1 MCLNTDEPC
10 ARTNIEGREDGVT
23 GYSVVLH
30 EQPSPLGRRMPCEIV
45 RHLPF
50 HFSTMPHLST
60 RRHWITTTSTALLGA
75 GISKH
80 VVAQA
85 DSAKRQIVDIH
96 QHTNYAGRSDADL
109 ISHQQTMGVTKTI
122 LLPAGSDALR
132 PSTHEGKSF
141 GLAARVLG
149 NAAAL
154 RLVQEHPDKFVFCA
168 NEVTDLDTAPAEI
181 EKYLKLGAIGIGE
194 QKFAVQCDSAES
206 CKLYDIAKAHGVPI
220 LLHFQHERYNLG
232 YERFD
237 KVLEKYPTV
246 SFIAHAQTTW
256 GNVDAKHDQP
266 VLYPKGKVTPGGL
279 TDQWL
284 TRYPNFFA
292 DLSAGSGLNAFTR
305 DEEHGAAF
313 FARHQDKLLYGSDC
327 NDAAGTPETK
337 ACCGSQMIAL
347 IDKLVPDATVRAKML
362 AGNAKRVFK
371 LS

>member
-1 MCLNTDEPC
+1 MKRP
-10 ARTNIEGREDGVT
+10 
-23 GYSVVLH
+23 
-30 EQPSPLGRRMPCEIV
+30 PCEIG
-45 RHLPF
+45 RHRPF
-50 HFSTMPHLST
+50 LFFTMLSHLT
-60 RRHWITTTSTALLGA
+60 RRHWIATSSAALLGA
-75 GISKH
+75 KLAGPAFS
-80 VVAQA
+80 QA
-85 DSAKRQIVDIH
+85 GAAKREIVDIH

-109 ISHQQTMGVTKTI
+109 IAHQKTMGVTRTI

-154 RLVQEHPDKFVFCA
+154 RLVQEHPDQFVFCA
-168 NEVTDLDTAPAEI
+168 NEVTDLDSAPAEI

-194 QKFAVQCDSAES
+194 QKFGVQCDSAES
-206 CKLYDIAKAHGVPI
+206 FKIYDVAKAYGVPI
-220 LLHFQHERYNLG
+220 LLHFQHEKYNLG
-232 YERFD
+232 YERLD

-246 SFIAHAQTTW
+246 NFIAHAQTTW
-256 GNVDAKHDQP
+256 GNVDAKHDQAA
-266 VLYPKGKVTPGGL
+266 LYPKGKVTPGGL

-284 TRYPNFFA
+284 TRHPNFFA

-327 NDAAGTPETK
+327 NDAIGKPEAK
-337 ACCGSQMIAL
+337 GCCGSQMIAV
-347 IDKLVPDATVRAKML
+347 IDRLVPDASARAKIL

-371 LS
+371 LK